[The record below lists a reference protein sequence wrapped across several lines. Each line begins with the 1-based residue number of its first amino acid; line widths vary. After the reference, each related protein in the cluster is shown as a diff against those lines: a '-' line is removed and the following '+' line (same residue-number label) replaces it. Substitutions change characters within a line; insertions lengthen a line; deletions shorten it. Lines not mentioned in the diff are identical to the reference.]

1 MYFTTYFSGGFMR
14 QSIFILICLV
24 FILYAC
30 QSVPKALQNLN
41 VKQVLKE
48 NIEDWDISVIPRK
61 ENDKWVY
68 DTQLEYLGNTPVNV
82 TVTYYDKTKVTYNGM
97 VPLEPT
103 PTTGSVD
110 YKESIY
116 SRENSIL
123 EFEVEWEEKGI
134 KHYGKT
140 VFKVTPK

>member
-1 MYFTTYFSGGFMR
+1 MR
-14 QSIFILICLV
+14 QSFFILICLV
-24 FILYAC
+24 FILNAC
-30 QSVPKALQNLN
+30 QNEPKAPQNLN

-48 NIEDWDISVIPRK
+48 NIEEWDISVTPRK

-68 DTQLEYLGNTPVNV
+68 DTQLEYLGDTPVNV

-110 YKESIY
+110 YKESVY

-140 VFKVTPK
+140 VFKVTPINP